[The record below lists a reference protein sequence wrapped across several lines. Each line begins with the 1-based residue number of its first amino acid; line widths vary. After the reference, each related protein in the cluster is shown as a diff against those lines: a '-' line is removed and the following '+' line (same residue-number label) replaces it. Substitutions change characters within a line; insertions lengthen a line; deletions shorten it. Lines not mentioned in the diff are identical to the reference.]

1 MIPSLSSHDVM
12 YNVIDSVRKL
22 TMQIIVEAYR
32 SYALLA
38 GGGVSEGTFT
48 KHHPL
53 DGITYTIQEQS
64 NHKDIILCN
73 TIYVNGM
80 L

>member
-38 GGGVSEGTFT
+38 GGGGGGGGGGGFRRGLSRSTTHWMVLRIQFRNRVIT
-48 KHHPL
+48 K
-53 DGITYTIQEQS
+53 T
-64 NHKDIILCN
+64 
-73 TIYVNGM
+73 
-80 L
+80 

>member
-1 MIPSLSSHDVM
+1 M

-38 GGGVSEGTFT
+38 GGGFGGDFHEAPPTGWYYVYNSGT
-48 KHHPL
+48 
-53 DGITYTIQEQS
+53 E
-64 NHKDIILCN
+64 
-73 TIYVNGM
+73 
-80 L
+80 

>member
-38 GGGVSEGTFT
+38 GGGGGFGGDFHEAPPTGRYYVYNSGT
-48 KHHPL
+48 
-53 DGITYTIQEQS
+53 E
-64 NHKDIILCN
+64 
-73 TIYVNGM
+73 
-80 L
+80 

>member
-1 MIPSLSSHDVM
+1 M

-38 GGGVSEGTFT
+38 GGGGGFGGDFHEAPPTGWYYVYNSGT
-48 KHHPL
+48 
-53 DGITYTIQEQS
+53 E
-64 NHKDIILCN
+64 
-73 TIYVNGM
+73 
-80 L
+80 

>member
-38 GGGVSEGTFT
+38 GGGFGGDFHEAPPTGWYYVYNSGT
-48 KHHPL
+48 
-53 DGITYTIQEQS
+53 E
-64 NHKDIILCN
+64 
-73 TIYVNGM
+73 
-80 L
+80 